1 MIYSLNRKHFHPLNF
16 FCPISTFTS

>member
-16 FCPISTFTS
+16 CCPISTFTS